1 MTVSIKNAQGADG
14 ILGIDFGTSN
24 SAIAWASA
32 QGTAQLIPLEG
43 DALAMPTAV
52 FYNAE
57 EGSTHFG
64 REAIAHYL
72 EGTEGRLMR
81 SLKSLLGS
89 PLLME
94 TTVINNQL
102 VNFSDIITTYLA
114 GLRERATKHLG
125 TAPMRVVMGR
135 PVHFV
140 DDDAERDA
148 QAESSLRQAAEAVGF
163 TDIAFQFEPIAA
175 ALDYEQRLT
184 RETTVLVADIGGGTS
199 DFTVVRLGP
208 ERIHKTN
215 RADDVLA
222 TTGVHIGGTD
232 FDQKLSLGQVMPLLG
247 YGHLGPDTREVPNR
261 VFFDLATWHLINWQ
275 YQPKAMAQAKAL
287 QTNYTDTRLHDRL
300 MRVLTERYGHH
311 MAHDVEQ
318 AKIRCSQA
326 NNDTDIDLSYLEA
339 NLTAS
344 LSAADLHTHLS
355 QLLVNTVACARECV
369 QRANLTHGKPDAI
382 YLTGGSSALR
392 TFQQALQNEFAG
404 VPLVEGDLFGGV
416 ASGLVYS
423 RH

>member
-1 MTVSIKNAQGADG
+1 MTVSNKSAQGADG

-24 SAIAWASA
+24 SAIAWDSP
-32 QGTAQLIPLEG
+32 QGKSQLIPLEG

-114 GLRERATKHLG
+114 ELRKRAAQHLG
-125 TAPMRVVMGR
+125 ASPTRVVMGR

-208 ERIHKTN
+208 NLMHKTN

-318 AKIRCSQA
+318 AKIRCSQTDA
-326 NNDTDIDLSYLEA
+326 DTRIDLSYVEA
-339 NLTAS
+339 DLVAS
-344 LSAADLHTHLS
+344 LNAADLHTHLA
-355 QLLVNTVACARECV
+355 QLLANTVTCARECV
-369 QRANLTHGKPDAI
+369 QRAGLKNGKPDAI

-392 TFQQALQNEFAG
+392 TFQEALQAEFAG

-423 RH
+423 QP

>member
-1 MTVSIKNAQGADG
+1 MTVATQDG
-14 ILGIDFGTSN
+14 LGTLGIDFGTSN

-57 EGSTHFG
+57 EHSTHFG
-64 REAIAHYL
+64 REAITHYL

-114 GLRERATKHLG
+114 ELRKRATQHLG
-125 TAPMRVVMGR
+125 TAPTRVVMGR

-140 DDDAERDA
+140 DDDAARDA
-148 QAESSLRQAAEAVGF
+148 QAEASLRQAAETVGF
-163 TDIAFQFEPIAA
+163 KDIAFQLEPIAA

-208 ERIHKTN
+208 ALMHKPN

-232 FDQKLSLGQVMPLLG
+232 FDQKLSLGQLMPLLG
-247 YGHLGPDTREVPNR
+247 YGHLGPDKREVPNR

-287 QTNYTDTRLHDRL
+287 QVNYSDVRLHDRL
-300 MRVLTERYGHH
+300 MRVLTERYGHR
-311 MAHDVEQ
+311 MAHDIEQ
-318 AKIRCSQA
+318 AKIRCSQTDH
-326 NNDTDIDLSYLEA
+326 DTRIDLSYVETA
-339 NLTAS
+339 LTAS
-344 LSAADLHTHLS
+344 LSPHDLHAHL
-355 QLLVNTVACARECV
+355 A
-369 QRANLTHGKPDAI
+369 HDKPDAI

-392 TFQQALQNEFAG
+392 TFQQALQTEFVG